1 VQKKY
6 RYFTAKRIWRYI
18 DVLTNLIQ
26 SYNDTHH
33 RSIGMA
39 PVEVTADNEDVV
51 RERLYPPKQKTLR
64 WKFNVSDKVR
74 ISMQRRSFK
83 KGYIEN
89 WSEELFVVGTR
100 LPNLPVTYKLKDLAG
115 DDMNNTFYT
124 DKLQFVTKLD
134 DALFDVERIGK
145 TRKRAFTT
153 TSNPVD
159 MIGKI
164 HTDLFFSYSLPA
176 ERSKRKY

>member
-1 VQKKY
+1 MAVQKRY

-18 DVLTNLIQ
+18 DVLTNIIQ

-39 PVEVTADNEDVV
+39 PMEVTADNEDVV

-64 WKFNVSDKVR
+64 WKFNVGDKVC

-83 KGYIEN
+83 KGYVGN

-100 LPNLPVTYKLKDLAG
+100 LPYLPVTYKLKDLAG
-115 DDMNNTFYT
+115 DDMKKNV
-124 DKLQFVTKLD
+124 LHRQASVRH
-134 DALFDVERIGK
+134 E
-145 TRKRAFTT
+145 TRR
-153 TSNPVD
+153 
-159 MIGKI
+159 
-164 HTDLFFSYSLPA
+164 HTVRRETYSENA
-176 ERSKRKY
+176 EESSGVISAKHWGV

>member
-1 VQKKY
+1 MAVQKRY

-18 DVLTNLIQ
+18 DVLTNIIQ
-26 SYNDTHH
+26 SCNDTHQ

-39 PVEVTADNEDVV
+39 PMEVTADNEDVV

-64 WKFNVSDKVR
+64 WKFNVGDKVC

-83 KGYIEN
+83 KGYVGN

-115 DDMNNTFYT
+115 DDMKKTFYT

-134 DALFDVERIGK
+134 DTLFAVKRIVK
-145 TRKRAFTT
+145 TRKRAVASFQP
-153 TSNPVD
+153 N
-159 MIGKI
+159 IGGLTF
-164 HTDLFFSYSLPA
+164 HTQILLRVRYCNA
-176 ERSKRKY
+176 